1 MKFKL
6 KNQVQQAEI
15 EEKFPEFDKHLQRQ
29 CQKQMDDETDF
40 VLITFKPSENSRVVI
55 AIPKEELLVTPE
67 YNPDTWNNFPEVT
80 PPEGVLMRIER
91 DCGGTIRRNCAIFKN
106 GAWHVTADGE
116 ASCDFFTFVGVKRF
130 RPWE

>member
-6 KNQVQQAEI
+6 KNQTQQAEI
-15 EEKFPEFDKHLQRQ
+15 EEKFPEFDKHLQKQ

-55 AIPKEELLVTPE
+55 AIPKEEVLVTPE
-67 YNPDTWNNFPEVT
+67 YNPDAWNDFPEVT
-80 PPEGVLMRIER
+80 PPEGILMRVETKT
-91 DCGGTIRRNCAIFKN
+91 GGRFCATVK
-106 GAWHVTADGE
+106 DGRWIVDTQIKDPE
-116 ASCDFFTFVGVKRF
+116 GGMILAEIDDVKRF